1 MPEGHMMSIE
11 GYWTQ
16 RASGYSGT
24 VTEQIEKGTYR
35 HWLNII
41 LEHLGQCG
49 DLDVLDV
56 GTGPGFFP
64 VVLGRLGHR
73 VTGVDCTQAMLDQA
87 GNNCARYGVDA
98 KFKRMDAQV
107 LEFPDETF
115 DLVISRNL
123 VWNLNDPKAAYR
135 EWLRVL
141 KPEGKLMIFDVNHYL
156 YLYDK
161 DYASQA
167 PEYAESHDRIGNVD
181 PKIMERIAEELPLS
195 SQRRPQWDV
204 DTLIEL
210 GVRTIK
216 VDTDGRDSL
225 KVVKDGET
233 VYLPFSF
240 FICATK

>member
-87 GNNCARYGVDA
+87 
-98 KFKRMDAQV
+98 
-107 LEFPDETF
+107 
-115 DLVISRNL
+115 
-123 VWNLNDPKAAYR
+123 
-135 EWLRVL
+135 
-141 KPEGKLMIFDVNHYL
+141 
-156 YLYDK
+156 
-161 DYASQA
+161 
-167 PEYAESHDRIGNVD
+167 
-181 PKIMERIAEELPLS
+181 
-195 SQRRPQWDV
+195 
-204 DTLIEL
+204 
-210 GVRTIK
+210 
-216 VDTDGRDSL
+216 
-225 KVVKDGET
+225 
-233 VYLPFSF
+233 
-240 FICATK
+240 